1 MALGRTKVAVIGC
14 GSVGST
20 LAYNIVS
27 NQLCGELLLIDV
39 NKKKVWAEATD
50 LQHSLGF
57 SNSKVHIYDGE
68 YADCSDA
75 DVIVITIGAPYK
87 LGMTRLDMY
96 EKARAVIDTIIP
108 PVMASGFSGIFVVV
122 SNPVDLMT
130 QYIQKL
136 SGLPCEKVI
145 GTGTLLDSSRLRMY
159 LADLLDVDP
168 RSVNAICMGE
178 HGDSQMIPW
187 SQATVGGKP
196 FLDIL
201 ADDPGRFGKVN
212 LDNIQGEISQI
223 AYEVVAG
230 KGATYYGIASVTAQ
244 VIRAILFDENKV
256 LPVSCMLR
264 GEYGASGVYAGVPA
278 VVTSE
283 GIKELVTYH
292 LTEEEQRKFAASVEV
307 LKGYTRK

>member
-20 LAYNIVS
+20 LAYSIVS
-27 NQLCGELLLIDV
+27 NQLCNELLLIDI
-39 NKKKVWAEATD
+39 NKKKVWADATD

-57 SNSKVHIYDGE
+57 SNSRVHIQDGE
-68 YADCSDA
+68 YKDCGDA
-75 DVIVITIGAPYK
+75 DVIVVTIGAPYK

-96 EKARAVIDTIIP
+96 EKARAIVDTIIP

-130 QYIQKL
+130 RYIWKL
-136 SGLPCEKVI
+136 SGLPHERVI

-196 FLDIL
+196 FLHIL
-201 ADDPGRFGKVN
+201 ADDPERFGRID
-212 LDNIQGEISQI
+212 LDKIQDEIAHI
-223 AYEVVAG
+223 AYEVVAS

-244 VIRAILFDENKV
+244 VIRAILYDENKV
-256 LPVSCMLR
+256 LPVSCMLN
-264 GEYGASGVYAGVPA
+264 GEYGFSGIYAGVPA
-278 VVTSE
+278 VVTSS

-292 LTEEEQRKFAASVEV
+292 LTPEEQRRFAASVEV
-307 LKGYTRK
+307 LKGYEA

>member
-1 MALGRTKVAVIGC
+1 MSLGRTKVAVIGC

-27 NQLCGELLLIDV
+27 NQLCGELLLIDI

-50 LQHSLGF
+50 LKHSLGF
-57 SNSKVHIYDGE
+57 SNSKVYIHDGE
-68 YADCSDA
+68 YDDCSDA
-75 DVIVITIGAPYK
+75 DIIVITIGAPYK

-96 EKARAVIDTIIP
+96 EKARAVIDMIIP

-130 QYIQKL
+130 QYIQKR
-136 SGLPCEKVI
+136 SGLPYEKVI

-168 RSVNAICMGE
+168 RSVNALCMGE

-201 ADDPGRFGKVN
+201 ADDPKRFGHVD
-212 LDNIQGEISQI
+212 LDNIQSEIAHI

-264 GEYGASGVYAGVPA
+264 GEYGVSGIYAGVPA
-278 VVTSE
+278 VVALE

-292 LTEEEQRKFAASVEV
+292 LTPDEQKKFAASIEV
-307 LKGYTRK
+307 LKGYGA